1 VVLFDKVTHIETSG
15 KVDLVN
21 KNYSSEFQTDA
32 AIKKHGDMSHLAGR
46 NLQSVDSSWLAASG
60 DMSLDSKGG
69 KNWDQF
75 EVNKRLF
82 NVKDTYDENLYT
94 KKLDLKSMTAA
105 QIANAERLARE
116 IEGTASG
123 NIHLQEE
130 RGQITQGDW
139 DEEDRFS
146 GVLREEDR
154 NKKPP
159 SKSGADAGN
168 AWARGARLG
177 GSNTT
182 SGAASPS
189 TVANTKDTPAAASSG
204 SSKSNKPAVSPP
216 PGVTMP
222 ASGQATNSPSPKKE
236 RSSTPA
242 AGVAADTKSA
252 TDTTAKT
259 TAKNAAPKGEEA
271 AAKPSAETTAPA
283 ASSSAVATPREAPA
297 ASLSKDAP
305 ADNATTSSSA
315 TTAEAPKDEAVK
327 AAPKL
332 RANAVEFKPSWMKDT
347 APAPAPTQPPMAQP
361 LPQFVPPMYATMPY
375 GVPPMTPEGPQFI
388 PAGVHNS
395 PGPQGMM
402 VGSPS
407 IGGMPGE
414 MLPQQFY
421 AESHMQMMPPPVQQ
435 PQFDPYNPPQQFMYA
450 PQPAPGGQMQ
460 MGIPM
465 MVDYSQ
471 QMMQMPPGAV
481 MMPPYGQAPHE
492 FYQMMPG
499 QPMMQFPGGGMYP
512 QNMPMQ
518 GGPGMYS
525 PQGMGGPPYMQPGA
539 NMGSGQKM
547 GGMR

>member
-168 AWARGARLG
+168 AWSRGARLG
-177 GSNTT
+177 GSATT

-189 TVANTKDTPAAASSG
+189 TVANTKEAPAAASSG

-236 RSSTPA
+236 RSGTPA
-242 AGVAADTKSA
+242 AADTKSS
-252 TDTTAKT
+252 TDVTAKA
-259 TAKNAAPKGEEA
+259 TAKNAVPKA
-271 AAKPSAETTAPA
+271 DETATKSSVETAAPA
-283 ASSSAVATPREAPA
+283 AGSSAVSTPRETPA
-297 ASLSKDAP
+297 AVTSKDAPP
-305 ADNATTSSSA
+305 ADNATTTPSA
-315 TTAEAPKDEAVK
+315 TAVEAPKDEAAK

-332 RANAVEFKPSWMKDT
+332 RATAAEFKPSWMKEP

-361 LPQFVPPMYATMPY
+361 VPQFAPMYAPMPY
-375 GVPPMTPEGPQFI
+375 GVPPMTPEGPPQFI
-388 PAGVHNS
+388 PAGIHNS

-402 VGSPS
+402 VSSPP

-414 MLPQQFY
+414 MLPPQFY
-421 AESHMQMMPPPVQQ
+421 AESHMQMMPPPVQPQ
-435 PQFDPYNPPQQFMYA
+435 QFDPYNPPQQFMYA

-465 MVDYSQ
+465 MVDYGQ
-471 QMMQMPPGAV
+471 QMMPMPPGAV
-481 MMPPYGQAPHE
+481 MMPPYAQAPPE
-492 FYQMMPG
+492 FYQMMQG
-499 QPMMQFPGGGMYP
+499 QPMMQFPAGGMYP

-525 PQGMGGPPYMQPGA
+525 PQGMGGPPYMQPGG